1 MIRFRATRETG
12 WLFLLVRRVEE
23 VEDGFVE
30 GVGVFGGFVVGAA
43 GEDRQGTMGDMGG
56 DLFCVFRKDDIFF
69 TGHDQGRT
77 LDGLEFR
84 KGMAGFGEQEGEEP
98 AAVDSAI
105 GGVFMEEL

>member
-43 GEDRQGTMGDMGG
+43 GEDEELASGDVGG
-56 DLFCVFRKDDIFF
+56 DLAGQV
-69 TGHDQGRT
+69 TGLCQN
-77 LDGLEFR
+77 
-84 KGMAGFGEQEGEEP
+84 KI
-98 AAVDSAI
+98 VY
-105 GGVFMEEL
+105 